1 MRFAEPWAFLAL
13 LLVPLSLGVWLW
25 LERRRARQLQ
35 AAGDLGLLGRMTGL
49 GPAQGRRART
59 VEATLVALALGLV
72 ALALARPQFGART
85 DVRKARGMDVVIA
98 LDLSRSMLARDVTPS
113 RLERAKIELEA
124 LVDALPGDRVGLV
137 GFTSAAL
144 PLCPMTVDHAAL
156 VLQLRSAG
164 PDQMPRGGTA
174 IADAIA
180 EAQRMLET
188 SPHKD
193 SGKAIIV
200 VTDGEEHEGDPVAA
214 AQKAQ
219 ELGIEVHTVGVGS
232 AVGEPIPLPDGS
244 YLRDATGQT
253 VISRLD
259 TGILEKVAAAGAGV
273 VSVPGPSG
281 GLDLGPVRSRLAQ
294 LEKADLEAR
303 TVRVYEERYRW
314 ALAPAFVLLLL
325 ATLVRA
331 RRGRV
336 PGSGP
341 AAPAAAALLV
351 VLAPL
356 LTGAGP
362 LEREHPDV
370 AAGNQALLDGKPK
383 EALDAYAKAEAQL
396 GKDAR
401 VLLNQGLA
409 KAADGELAQ
418 AIEAYR
424 AAQAAS
430 SDPALRAQAA
440 YAQGNAER
448 SLKKL
453 DEAIQSYRRALLDDP
468 KHEGARKNLQLTSAM
483 KKIQALQPKPPG
495 QDKNDKG
502 QNQEQKQ
509 GGDSSDGGSSSSGDG
524 GSSPPDGGLGE
535 DGAAG
540 QSAQDDG
547 GSGSADA
554 GSGASA
560 DGSADGPEAGASGAA
575 GQDAEAGGDAAPQ
588 SAPSSESDQSDQAKD
603 EEKDRDAVLDA
614 LEAKE
619 KALQGKRRAKGIKP
633 RRVEKDW

>member
-1 MRFAEPWAFLAL
+1 VRFAEPWAFLAL

-59 VEATLVALALGLV
+59 LEATLVALALGLV
-72 ALALARPQFGART
+72 ALALTRPQFGART
-85 DVRKARGMDVVIA
+85 DVRKARGMDVVVA

-124 LVDALPGDRVGLV
+124 LVDALPGDRVGLI

-164 PDQMPRGGTA
+164 PEQMPRGGTA

-244 YLRDATGQT
+244 YLRDAAGQT

-259 TGILEKVAAAGAGV
+259 TGILEKVAAAGGGV
-273 VSVPGPSG
+273 VSVPGASG
-281 GLDLGPVRSRLAQ
+281 GLDLSPVRSRLAQ

-314 ALAPAFVLLLL
+314 ALTPAFVLLLL
-325 ATLVRA
+325 ATLARA
-331 RRGRV
+331 RRARL
-336 PGSGP
+336 P
-341 AAPAAAALLV
+341 AQASHAAAALVV

-356 LTGAGP
+356 LSGAGP

-383 EALDAYAKAEAQL
+383 EALEAYSKAETQL

-418 AIEAYR
+418 AIEAYK

-430 SDPALRAQAA
+430 SDPSLRAQAA

-453 DEAIQSYRRALLDDP
+453 DEAIKSYRRSLLDDP
-468 KHEGARKNLQLTSAM
+468 QHEGARKNLQLTSAM
-483 KKIQALQPKPPG
+483 KRIQALQPKPPG
-495 QDKNDKG
+495 EDKNDKG
-502 QNQEQKQ
+502 QNQDQKQ

-524 GSSPPDGGLGE
+524 GSSPPDGGTGE

-547 GSGSADA
+547 GSGTADA
-554 GSGASA
+554 GSGASP